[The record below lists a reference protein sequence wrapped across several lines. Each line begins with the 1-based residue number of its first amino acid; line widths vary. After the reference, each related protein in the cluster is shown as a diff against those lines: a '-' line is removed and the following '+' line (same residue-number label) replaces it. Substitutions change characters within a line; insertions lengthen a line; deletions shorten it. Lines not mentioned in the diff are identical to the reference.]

1 MKPLTFPAALLAILT
16 TFTNTQ
22 DASANDGPMCQRRID
37 TVFADPLIEG
47 CQPGDVLV
55 AQIAPNVGP
64 AATVGRFCDLNFSVW
79 SETRINGQVT
89 VVCVYHDDRGSGLVD
104 RR

>member
-1 MKPLTFPAALLAILT
+1 MNALTFPTVLLASLT
-16 TFTNTQ
+16 TFTATQ
-22 DASANDGPMCQRRID
+22 DASANDGPMCQRLID

-64 AATVGRFCDLNFSVW
+64 AVIVGRFCDLNFSVW

-89 VVCVYHDDRGSGLVD
+89 VVCVYHGDRGTRPIGP
-104 RR
+104 

>member
-1 MKPLTFPAALLAILT
+1 MNPLTLPAALLAILT
-16 TFTNTQ
+16 TLTSTQ
-22 DASANDGPMCQRRID
+22 GASANDGPMCRRLIE
-37 TVFADPLIEG
+37 TYFADPLIQG

-55 AQIAPNVGP
+55 AQITPNVGP
-64 AATVGRFCDLNFSVW
+64 AAIVGRFCDLNFSVW
-79 SETRINGQVT
+79 SETRIDGQVT